1 MTIKRV
7 MVVGSGQMG
16 SGIAQVLALAGYQVV
31 LNDIKEE
38 FVQKG
43 LQGIQK
49 QLERSVEKGRLEE
62 EAKKQALELI
72 ESSVSYGDAKD
83 VDLVIEAAT
92 ENREIKLNIFKEL
105 DEVTP
110 EHAILAT
117 NTSSLSIT
125 EIAAATNRPNQV
137 VGLHFFNPVP
147 VMKLIEINIGLTTD
161 DATVQAMKALSERL
175 GKTAIEVKDSPG
187 FVVNRILIPMI
198 NEAIFVVHEG
208 ISTVEEVDEAMKLGA
223 NHPMGPLALADYIG
237 LDTVLAIMN
246 VLYEGYK
253 DSKYRPNQLLRKYV
267 EAGKLGKKTKEGFYK
282 YD

>member
-62 EAKKQALELI
+62 EAKNQALELI
-72 ESSVSYGDAKD
+72 ESSVSYSDAKD

-137 VGLHFFNPVP
+137 VGLHFFNPVT

>member
-16 SGIAQVLALAGYQVV
+16 SGIAQVLALAGYEVL
-31 LNDIKEE
+31 LNDIKQE
-38 FVQKG
+38 FVDRG
-43 LQGIQK
+43 LAGIEK
-49 QLERSVEKGRLEE
+49 QMAKLVEKGRLEAAE
-62 EAKKQALELI
+62 KDKALSAI
-72 ESSVSYGDAKD
+72 QSSVNYQDAKD

-92 ENREIKLNIFKEL
+92 ENRSIKLDIFKEL
-105 DEVTP
+105 DQITP
-110 EHAILAT
+110 DHAILAS

-125 EIAAATNRPNQV
+125 DIAAVTGRPGKV

-161 DATVQAMKALSERL
+161 QETVAAMKEVSEKL
-175 GKTAIEVKDSPG
+175 DKTAIEVKDSPG

-198 NEAIFVVHEG
+198 NEAIFVLHEG
-208 ISTVEEVDEAMKLGA
+208 ISTVEEIDEAMKLGA

-246 VLYEGYK
+246 VLYDGYK
-253 DSKYRPNQLLRKYV
+253 DPKYRPCQLLRKYV
-267 EAGKLGKKTKEGFYK
+267 EAGQLGKKTGRGFYT
-282 YD
+282 Y

>member
-16 SGIAQVLALAGYQVV
+16 SGIAQVLALAGYEVL
-31 LNDIKEE
+31 LNDIKQE
-38 FVQKG
+38 FVDRG
-43 LQGIQK
+43 LAGIEK
-49 QLERSVEKGRLEE
+49 QMAKLVEKGRLE
-62 EAKKQALELI
+62 AADKDKALSAI
-72 ESSVSYGDAKD
+72 QSSVNYQDAKD

-92 ENREIKLNIFKEL
+92 ENRSIKLDIFKEL
-105 DEVTP
+105 DRITP
-110 EHAILAT
+110 DHAILAS

-125 EIAAATNRPNQV
+125 DIAAVTGRPGKV

-161 DATVQAMKALSERL
+161 QETVAAMKEVSEKL
-175 GKTAIEVKDSPG
+175 DKTAIEVKDSPG

-198 NEAIFVVHEG
+198 NEAIFVLHEG
-208 ISTVEEVDEAMKLGA
+208 ISTVEEIDEAMKLGA

-246 VLYEGYK
+246 VLYDGYK
-253 DSKYRPNQLLRKYV
+253 DPKYRPCQLLRKYV
-267 EAGKLGKKTKEGFYK
+267 EAGQLGKKTGRGFYI
-282 YD
+282 Y